1 MPGLDQ
7 IPWCYDLGLWL
18 AELGGF
24 GRWRRWLPGGAAG
37 RTLDLGTGTG
47 RNLPHLPPDAR
58 AVAVD
63 PHPQNLAAARRRA
76 PAVALVRA
84 RAEALPFKAGA
95 FDTVLSG
102 MVLCSV
108 DDPEASLREIRR
120 VLAPDGT
127 FRLIE
132 HVRSASPLGGRWQD
146 LVQPAWTWAA
156 GGCRPNRETER
167 TVLAAGFEVDPAS
180 RHASGTWRRLVARV
194 VRVEAGP
201 GDHPPPD
208 P

>member
-1 MPGLDQ
+1 MAGLEQ
-7 IPWCYDLGLWL
+7 IPWCYDLGLWV

-47 RNLPHLPPDAR
+47 RNLPWLPPGTP

-63 PHPQNLAAARRRA
+63 PWPQNLAAARRRA
-76 PAVALVRA
+76 PGVALVRA
-84 RAEALPFKAGA
+84 RAEALPFKDGA
-95 FDTVLSG
+95 FETVLSG

-108 DDPEASLREIRR
+108 DDPAASLSEIQR
-120 VLAPDGT
+120 VLAPGGT
-127 FRLIE
+127 LRLLE
-132 HVRSASPLGGRWQD
+132 HVRSASRLGGWWQD

-167 TVLAAGFEVDPAS
+167 TVLAAGFEVEVGS

-194 VRVEAGP
+194 TVARGEGP
-201 GDHPPPD
+201 PGTP
-208 P
+208 